1 MMVVT
6 VLVAVANSDAGDG
19 LSKESLA
26 GKRDRCQGRAT
37 RSIFPCHRQLLRLMD
52 PMAAPYSLTLVACRR
67 GDPLACVVGAGAVAA
82 IRQARTTLVKSRPGR
97 RTANPCHN
105 SQHTSL
111 KTPTSLS
118 LSLSASSKI
127 YTSQAHLYENKEKDE
142 TDKRD
147 GKEEPMTASACKTIL
162 LTCEK

>member
-118 LSLSASSKI
+118 LSLCI
-127 YTSQAHLYENKEKDE
+127 FENLHFSGPFIRK
-142 TDKRD
+142 
-147 GKEEPMTASACKTIL
+147 
-162 LTCEK
+162 